1 MSKKQGPVQ
10 KDNGEIPEEK
20 QCSSSKEGWCTLES
34 PGKGGCRGTQNQM
47 ERLEIMN
54 IWSWHTVPGHG
65 NLWGDGIQKRK
76 RIEE

>member
-54 IWSWHTVPGHG
+54 IYGHG
-65 NLWGDGIQKRK
+65 TQYQVMVICGGMVSKKENA
-76 RIEE
+76 